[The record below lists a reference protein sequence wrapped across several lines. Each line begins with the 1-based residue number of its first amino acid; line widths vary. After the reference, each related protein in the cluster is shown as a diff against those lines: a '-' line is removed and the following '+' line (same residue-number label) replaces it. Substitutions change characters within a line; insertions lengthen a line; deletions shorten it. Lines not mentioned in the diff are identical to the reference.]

1 MSMCFGVTSVYSF
14 VFSSLFPR
22 YIRNETLEITH
33 WCIGFL
39 WKVVL
44 SLKWGVWVWEGGQ
57 NRLILPVIWKR
68 YYSDPK
74 HLAKATFTIVT
85 ENLPVIQASL
95 YCVFIYFYAR
105 KFLLY

>member
-44 SLKWGVWVWEGGQ
+44 SLKWGVWVWEGGAKPT
-57 NRLILPVIWKR
+57 NLT
-68 YYSDPK
+68 SD
-74 HLAKATFTIVT
+74 LEEVLF
-85 ENLPVIQASL
+85 
-95 YCVFIYFYAR
+95 
-105 KFLLY
+105 